1 MDDDMEVN
9 FFSGG
14 DSNEADAVAAMFG
27 GSSSSSSSAGASAS
41 APAKGKPSVPERE
54 AAEKDITK
62 GTKRS
67 REERPRSATAT
78 AAATS
83 LNKLSAS
90 ASTSSS
96 SATARIRTKA
106 PIAIDESRFKLNSK
120 STASSRPIST
130 SAAAA
135 SGSGSGTAAKGLKR
149 DRPVIE
155 FNRTD
160 EEEDDEERDRVNDL
174 RPTNSKSGAHAAPAP
189 AQRAEV
195 TKSRAQVQSEEDEFA
210 DHMQE
215 EDQEDGNNEEF
226 ILKSGPAAAAAA
238 SKAASSGP
246 KHRSLTLRED
256 PQQFH
261 AKPKDLDSK
270 DMQSTV
276 AVNVNVNAQS
286 ADYIFSKMPF
296 AALGLDER
304 LVEVLGRGISS
315 GGMGLKTST
324 LVQST
329 VVPLLTQ
336 PHLQASMTTN
346 RPSND
351 EGEDNTK
358 PCRNILFKSE
368 TGSGKTIAFLL
379 PILHGLL
386 SMPQTV
392 TREEGTRAIIISP
405 TRELCAQITQ
415 VLSKLTSVCVNLVGG
430 SIVGGEK
437 KKSEKAR
444 LRKGVVILVATPGRL
459 LDHMRTTECFKLQQL
474 RYLVL
479 DEADR
484 LLDMGFENS
493 LLSIVALLRGQLEP
507 SNEKSS
513 KGSDK
518 KSPKSTVMKESN
530 RNNSGKAMTLEKKW
544 NAQQASA
551 LKMVLKPNKLIHLMA
566 SATITHALK
575 RLAMPIMGGEK
586 FFFVDA
592 DNKSI
597 DVISTIADLQTVG
610 QKKNTTKAGTEDDL
624 GAEGGSDSVPAQNRK
639 EGGSQL
645 AAAEAMDAP
654 KQLQQFHMLVTCKW
668 RLAALVS
675 FLRTHSHQK
684 IIVFFSTCDSADF
697 HALLMRDAE
706 WPLHLDVSSAEK
718 GDEDGAGNNE
728 DSEKRRR
735 ERIPSIAA
743 LDSQSTGLLGD
754 NFPIYR
760 LHGNVPQKNRQ
771 TIFAEFSAAQKG
783 VLFCTDVAARGL
795 DLPQI
800 DWILQYDP
808 PCETTDYVHRCGRT
822 ARKGKAGSA
831 LLFLLPS
838 ESDYTGLLASHGLIT
853 KGMSLQ
859 RLFTDM
865 VTHLPAST
873 KFKNAEEMAAVIIQ
887 RRLENTVDGCQP
899 LLMASRQAFRSHI
912 RAYTTHSSE
921 SKAIFKVAALHLGH
935 VARSFG
941 LRESP
946 KMLKTTEDVL
956 GRIANSHYAPKVDRM
971 VMPGDDVQQDSKATR
986 LAKKRIRNE
995 KYSLSRGGKSGSSS
1009 GGTGTGTGRSSVAGQ
1024 VAEAAAHI
1032 YEELSV
1038 RDRKKQKIK
1047 HVVSN
1052 AREKQKLRPISS
1064 GGAAR
1069 NRPGAIATKKRF
1081 KEQTTSEFA
1090 Q

>member
-1 MDDDMEVN
+1 MYMDDDIEVN

-14 DSNEADAVAAMFG
+14 NSSEADAVAAMFG
-27 GSSSSSSSAGASAS
+27 GNSSSSTEYSH
-41 APAKGKPSVPERE
+41 PAKKNMPNRE
-54 AAEKDITK
+54 NTEKNVSK
-62 GTKRS
+62 GIKRV
-67 REERPRSATAT
+67 REERPQTVP
-78 AAATS
+78 AAAS
-83 LNKLSAS
+83 KKAS
-90 ASTSSS
+90 ASTSISSTNTASQIRATNTSEESRLFKSS
-96 SATARIRTKA
+96 S
-106 PIAIDESRFKLNSK
+106 
-120 STASSRPIST
+120 
-130 SAAAA
+130 
-135 SGSGSGTAAKGLKR
+135 GKGAKR

-160 EEEDDEERDRVNDL
+160 EEEEDAERDRINDL
-174 RPTNSKSGAHAAPAP
+174 RPIISNSKTSSRVPAP
-189 AQRAEV
+189 ALAATSIELQTE
-195 TKSRAQVQSEEDEFA
+195 TKMNKAKPRAQMRSEEV
-210 DHMQE
+210 E
-215 EDQEDGNNEEF
+215 ERAAPSSAGHVGREGSEESEENEEF
-226 ILKSGPAAAAAA
+226 THKPAAAA
-238 SKAASSGP
+238 GP
-246 KHRSLTLRED
+246 KFRTLTRRED

-261 AKPKDLDSK
+261 AKPRDLDATDSAVLNASHA
-270 DMQSTV
+270 DLQSHGS
-276 AVNVNVNAQS
+276 S

-296 AALGLDER
+296 ASLGLDDR
-304 LVEVLGRGISS
+304 LVDVLGRAISS

-336 PHLQASMTTN
+336 PHLQESMITN
-346 RPSND
+346 RRANSAD
-351 EGEDNTK
+351 ENGSVKRNEKASSD
-358 PCRNILFKSE
+358 PCRNVLFKSE

-386 SMPQTV
+386 SMSRPV

-415 VLSKLTSVCVNLVGG
+415 VLSKLTSVCVSLVGG

-444 LRKGVVILVATPGRL
+444 LRKGIVILVATPGRL
-459 LDHMRTTECFKLQQL
+459 LDHMRSTECFKLQQL
-474 RYLVL
+474 RYVVL

-493 LLSIVALLRGQLEP
+493 LLSIVALLRGQPEP
-507 SNEKSS
+507 SN
-513 KGSDK
+513 DK
-518 KSPKSTVMKESN
+518 KAPKSALTKESK
-530 RNNSGKAMTLEKKW
+530 RNITGKAVTLEKKW

-551 LKMVLKPNKLIHLMA
+551 LKMASKPDKLIHLMA

-575 RLAMPIMGGEK
+575 RLALPIMGGKE

-597 DVISTIADLQTVG
+597 DIISSVADLRTVG
-610 QKKNTTKAGTEDDL
+610 QTKTTIETNSATDESRES
-624 GAEGGSDSVPAQNRK
+624 GADGGSDSVTLQQRK

-645 AAAEAMDAP
+645 AEAEAMDAP

-675 FLRTHSHQK
+675 FLRTHTHQK

-728 DSEKRRR
+728 DSEKRRK
-735 ERIPSIAA
+735 ERLPSIAA
-743 LDSQSTGLLGD
+743 LASKSTGLLGE

-760 LHGNVPQKNRQ
+760 LHGNVPQRNRQ

-865 VTHLPAST
+865 IPHIPAST
-873 KFKNAEEMAAVIIQ
+873 KFKNAEEMAAVIVQ
-887 RRLENTVDGCQP
+887 RRLENTVDACQP

-921 SKAIFKVAALHLGH
+921 SKRIFKVAALHLGH

-956 GRIANSHYAPKVDRM
+956 GRIANSLYAPKVDRM

-995 KYSLSRGGKSGSSS
+995 KYSLSRGGKSG
-1009 GGTGTGTGRSSVAGQ
+1009 TGTGRSSVPGR

-1047 HVVSN
+1047 HVVNN

-1069 NRPGAIATKKRF
+1069 NRPGAVATKKRF

>member
-1 MDDDMEVN
+1 MDDDLEVN

-14 DSNEADAVAAMFG
+14 DSNEADAVAAMMFG
-27 GSSSSSSSAGASAS
+27 HGST
-41 APAKGKPSVPERE
+41 GKPIAVKATMPVPDMEKRE
-54 AAEKDITK
+54 KGVTK
-62 GTKRS
+62 GTKRL
-67 REERPRSATAT
+67 RDDEPQAVLTTASST
-78 AAATS
+78 M
-83 LNKLSAS
+83 KAS
-90 ASTSSS
+90 ASTGLPGANTSRIRAKSTNDESRLLKSS
-96 SATARIRTKA
+96 SA
-106 PIAIDESRFKLNSK
+106 K
-120 STASSRPIST
+120 SA
-130 SAAAA
+130 
-135 SGSGSGTAAKGLKR
+135 KR

-160 EEEDDEERDRVNDL
+160 EEEDDEERDRINDL
-174 RPTNSKSGAHAAPAP
+174 RPTNYSKTSSIVPVSAPALKSSKIQADSKTKHAKP
-189 AQRAEV
+189 RAQLRAEEV
-195 TKSRAQVQSEEDEFA
+195 EVA
-210 DHMQE
+210 DS
-215 EDQEDGNNEEF
+215 D
-226 ILKSGPAAAAAA
+226 AAAA
-238 SKAASSGP
+238 SASPGRRGGAGKHRQEERKETDDNNDNDDNDESEEYVLKASVIPASASASAGP
-246 KHRSLTLRED
+246 KFRTLTRRED

-261 AKPKDLDSK
+261 AKPRDLDSK
-270 DMQSTV
+270 DALS
-276 AVNVNVNAQS
+276 APRSDLLSSAPS

-296 AALGLDER
+296 ASLGLDAR
-304 LVEVLGRGISS
+304 LVDVLGRAVSS

-336 PHLQASMTTN
+336 PHLQESMTTN
-346 RPSND
+346 RQRNAA
-351 EGEDNTK
+351 GDNGNGKSRGDASTAA
-358 PCRNILFKSE
+358 CWNILFKSE

-386 SMPQTV
+386 SMSKTV
-392 TREEGTRAIIISP
+392 AREEGTRAIIISP

-459 LDHMRTTECFKLQQL
+459 LDHMRSTECFKLQQL

-493 LLSIVALLRGQLEP
+493 LLSIVALLRGQPEP
-507 SNEKSS
+507 SN
-513 KGSDK
+513 DK
-518 KSPKSTVMKESN
+518 KTPKSALTKESN
-530 RNNSGKAMTLEKKW
+530 RNNTGKAVTLEKKW

-551 LKMVLKPNKLIHLMA
+551 LKLVLKPDKLIHLMA

-575 RLAMPIMGGEK
+575 RLAMPIMGGKE

-597 DVISTIADLQTVG
+597 DIISSVADLQTVG
-610 QKKNTTKAGTEDDL
+610 QNKSASPSDTRDASIAAVTEN
-624 GAEGGSDSVPAQNRK
+624 GSDAVVTQPRK

-645 AAAEAMDAP
+645 AEAEAMDAP

-675 FLRTHSHQK
+675 FLRTHTHQK

-706 WPLHLDVSSAEK
+706 WPLHLDASSAEK

-728 DSEKRRR
+728 DSEKRRK
-735 ERIPSIAA
+735 ERLPSIAA
-743 LDSQSTGLLGD
+743 LDSKSTGLLGE

-838 ESDYTGLLASHGLIT
+838 ESEYTGLLASHGLIT

-865 VTHLPAST
+865 IPHIPASS
-873 KFKNAEEMAAVIIQ
+873 KFKNAEEMAAVIVQ
-887 RRLENTVDGCQP
+887 RRLENTVDACQP

-921 SKAIFKVAALHLGH
+921 SKRIFKVAALHLGH

-956 GRIANSHYAPKVDRM
+956 GRIANSYYAPKVDRM

-995 KYSLSRGGKSGSSS
+995 KYSLSRGGKSG
-1009 GGTGTGTGRSSVAGQ
+1009 TGTGRSSVAGQ
-1024 VAEAAAHI
+1024 GAEAAAHV

-1047 HVVSN
+1047 HVVNN

-1069 NRPGAIATKKRF
+1069 NRPGALATKKRF